1 MTNRRKVYD
10 INNETKS
17 IAKQLSI
24 EDRIERMYEN
34 ESYIVIKDHKE
45 DFPNKISCRLINPS
59 KSDTGKI
66 SKTILDKIITKI
78 VSLTNVN
85 QWKNSTSFIEWY
97 KTIPNKDQYR
107 FVIFDIESFYPS
119 ILLKLFNDVL
129 NFAKAITDISE
140 KDVSIIMQA
149 RKTLLF
155 NDSKPWLEKSGN
167 KDFNVPMGCFDGAE
181 VCELV
186 GSFILTKLCDVL
198 QRENVGSYRDDG
210 LAIVKQISGP
220 ELERERKTLLNY
232 LKSMD

>member
-59 KSDTGKI
+59 KSDIGKI

-119 ILLKLFNDVL
+119 I
-129 NFAKAITDISE
+129 
-140 KDVSIIMQA
+140 
-149 RKTLLF
+149 
-155 NDSKPWLEKSGN
+155 
-167 KDFNVPMGCFDGAE
+167 
-181 VCELV
+181 
-186 GSFILTKLCDVL
+186 
-198 QRENVGSYRDDG
+198 
-210 LAIVKQISGP
+210 
-220 ELERERKTLLNY
+220 
-232 LKSMD
+232 